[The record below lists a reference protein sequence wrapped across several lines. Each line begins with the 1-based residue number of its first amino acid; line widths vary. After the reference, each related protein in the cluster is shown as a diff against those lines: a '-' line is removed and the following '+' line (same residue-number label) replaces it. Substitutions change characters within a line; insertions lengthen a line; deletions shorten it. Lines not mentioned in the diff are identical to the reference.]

1 MASSSGCAIK
11 RHIRLLYN
19 CGNERANGEEDVE
32 ERPQKMMTAEMARP
46 IVNKSAD
53 DDIVFFCNWN
63 CLGTLNKLELRH
75 LRGSSSNADCGAVE
89 NAVQFIASSVL
100 GVWSAMQWPRYWLR
114 M

>member
-1 MASSSGCAIK
+1 MI
-11 RHIRLLYN
+11 
-19 CGNERANGEEDVE
+19 
-32 ERPQKMMTAEMARP
+32 TAEMARP
-46 IVNKSAD
+46 IVNNSAD

-63 CLGTLNKLELRH
+63 CSGMLRKLELRH
-75 LRGSSSNADCGAVE
+75 LRGSSSNADCGAVG